1 MRPVTVTQ
9 EVPSAPDDAFAA
21 LTEWQRH
28 GDVVPFTSVRITD
41 TGFVARTA
49 VGPLGFDDVMDV
61 VEWTPPHAFRIEKRG
76 RMVKGWATVTVVP
89 HGSGSLVSWTEAV
102 HVWGVPRL
110 GAGVEAFFAR
120 LLVRRLLGRL
130 TRS

>member
-1 MRPVTVTQ
+1 MTQ
-9 EVPSAPDDAFAA
+9 EVPSAPGDAFAA

-41 TGFVARTA
+41 AGFVARTA

-61 VEWTPPHAFRIEKRG
+61 VVWEPPRAFRIEKRG
-76 RMVKGWATVTVVP
+76 RVVKGWASVSVVP
-89 HGSGSLVSWTEAV
+89 HGTGSLVSWTEAV
-102 HVWGVPRL
+102 HVWGVPAAA
-110 GAGVEAFFAR
+110 AGVEAFFGR

-130 TRS
+130 TRP